1 MEALARTK
9 EQSKSA
15 AQARKN
21 AAYWILDQGIGGV
34 AANFGDDHFP
44 HPLSVF
50 SGQDLLDALIGAPDS
65 PRSSKRARS
74 PSADLDEDEDGRRVR
89 PRGEDEEEVG
99 RGEEAEIMGFDDD
112 GIAIQDDDFQHDI
125 ESEVG
130 RQAPPSLKDQSSAM
144 PWNASSR
151 AGSLQRFGSAGPG
164 ISSSLRGPGG
174 SQLGPPSVLSGRRSR
189 LITSS
194 PLGGKGARLPSLAI
208 QSDIGSVDDG
218 GFELGDDEID
228 IEPEDPTK
236 AQEFEMYG
244 PSAAVNTQVAAQSQW
259 LKNTLEDEAYNF
271 LSFLETQIND
281 RAEEEDLD
289 EPMEAAKSIT
299 LKELLPPE
307 HNSKMVGA
315 QALLHVLALTTWG
328 LIEVEQEEAF
338 GDIMMRVVAQRE
350 KGDEEVADG
359 GEGANGED
367 GEGANGEDGEG
378 ANGEDGE
385 GAIDGDEEGATNERE
400 GDEGA
405 NDQDDEDE
413 DEDMGL

>member
-1 MEALARTK
+1 MESLARTK

-34 AANFGDDHFP
+34 AANFGDDQFP

-50 SGQDLLDALIGAPDS
+50 SGQDLLDALLAVPAS
-65 PRSSKRARS
+65 PTGSKRARS
-74 PSADLDEDEDGRRVR
+74 QSADLDEDGEGRRVR
-89 PRGEDEEEVG
+89 PRADDGEEIG
-99 RGEEAEIMGFDDD
+99 RGEEGPIMGSDDD
-112 GIAIQDDDFQHDI
+112 GIVIQDDDFNRDI

-144 PWNASSR
+144 PWNVSSK

-189 LITSS
+189 LLTSS

-218 GFELGDDEID
+218 GFMLGDDEM
-228 IEPEDPTK
+228 EFESEDLTK
-236 AQEFEMYG
+236 AQQFELHG
-244 PSAAVNTQVAAQSQW
+244 PSTAVNTQVAAQSQW

-271 LSFLETQIND
+271 LSFLQTQIED
-281 RAEEEDLD
+281 RGAEQQEGEESTS
-289 EPMEAAKSIT
+289 PKTIT

-307 HNSKMVGA
+307 QNSKMVGA

-328 LIEVEQEEAF
+328 LIQIEQEDAF
-338 GDIMMRVVAQRE
+338 GDITMRVVPQQE
-350 KGDEEVADG
+350 KMNEQVAS
-359 GEGANGED
+359 GED
-367 GEGANGEDGEG
+367 EGDATDEH
-378 ANGEDGE
+378 GE
-385 GAIDGDEEGATNERE
+385 GAIEEDEESANDEGEVEAGASDEN
-400 GDEGA
+400 GGEGA
-405 NDQDDEDE
+405 NDQDDED
-413 DEDMGL
+413 DNEDMER